1 MDPSVKRIQKL
12 NLGDQVY
19 QVLRQMIANYRFVPG
34 SHLNVEE
41 LTRNMGVSRT
51 PVWEAVRR
59 LEQEGFVRNEPKK
72 GVRILQLTPETA
84 LELYAVREVLEAL
97 AVRSAVEAMGKE
109 TLDEMAR
116 CLHRQKGVIRKKD
129 LVGYS
134 ELDFEFHGTIYGSC
148 GNRTLQELL
157 ETLKNRSRPVN
168 FFITPILPRLYQDH
182 VAILEA
188 LKERNA
194 DRAEK
199 AIRDHNRTILEKI
212 REDVTSGAWRK
223 GTSQM
228 TTGESDT
235 A

>member
-1 MDPSVKRIQKL
+1 M
-12 NLGDQVY
+12 
-19 QVLRQMIANYRFVPG
+19 G
-34 SHLNVEE
+34 S
-41 LTRNMGVSRT
+41 GPPPRT
-51 PVWEAVRR
+51 GGLCPERA
-59 LEQEGFVRNEPKK
+59 KK

-97 AVRSAVEAMGKE
+97 AVRSAAEAMGKD

-157 ETLKNRSRPVN
+157 ETLKNRSRPIN
-168 FFITPILPRLYQDH
+168 FYITPLLPRLYQEH
-182 VAILEA
+182 LAILEA
-188 LKERNA
+188 LKEHNA

-212 REDVTSGAWRK
+212 RADVTSGAWRQ
-223 GTSQM
+223 GTSQV
-228 TTGESDT
+228 TIGGSDT
-235 A
+235 AA